1 MLKLTNCLID
11 ECDNYFVAGN
21 ALARKVV
28 PVVVVQRVGLWRD
41 PEVDIH
47 LEGRRGLGWGEGTG
61 VCEGGGLGLIGVD
74 HNPPVARVS
83 ATGYAV

>member
-11 ECDNYFVAGN
+11 ECDDYFVAGN

-41 PEVDIH
+41 PEA
-47 LEGRRGLGWGEGTG
+47 
-61 VCEGGGLGLIGVD
+61 
-74 HNPPVARVS
+74 PPVHTES
-83 ATGYAV
+83 DTHTYTHTHTHTHTHT